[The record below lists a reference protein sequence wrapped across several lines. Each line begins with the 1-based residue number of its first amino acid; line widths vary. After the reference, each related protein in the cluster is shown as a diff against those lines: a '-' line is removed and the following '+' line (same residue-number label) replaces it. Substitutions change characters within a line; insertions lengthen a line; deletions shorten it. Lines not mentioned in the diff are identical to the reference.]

1 MLLSA
6 LFFCLM
12 TVFVKLAGEVIS
24 TIHIVFFRAVVT
36 LLITIIMIKKIDI
49 QPFGNNKKLLL
60 LRGVIGSIAL
70 FFVYESIN
78 RLSLSQATIIQYLYP
93 IFTSI
98 LAIIIISEKFNRT
111 IIYAS
116 LVGFFGIYITLGTP
130 SIQDI
135 FGDSFSDLAIALSGS
150 FLTGLAYV
158 VVRKANN
165 ENEHP
170 YVIMF
175 YFPLLTIPM
184 CLPFLINNWPII
196 NIYTAVLLIFVGI
209 CTQLGQLFLT
219 YGYKYLPASKAATIS
234 YTQVPIAV
242 IFGSIIFKEPID
254 ISLIIGSLIIL
265 FSILLTISSKNK
277 IVTDA

>member
-6 LFFCLM
+6 FFFCLM
-12 TVFVKLAGEVIS
+12 TVFVKLAGEIIA
-24 TIHIVFFRAVVT
+24 TIHIVFFRAVFT
-36 LLITIIMIKKIDI
+36 FIITIIMIKKIDI
-49 QPFGNNKKLLL
+49 PPFGKNKKLLL
-60 LRGVIGSIAL
+60 VRGVIGSIAL

-116 LVGFFGIYITLGTP
+116 LIGFFGIYITLGIP
-130 SIQDI
+130 SLKEVL
-135 FGDSFSDLAIALSGS
+135 GDSLSNLTIALAGS

-158 VVRKANN
+158 TVRKANN

-184 CLPFLINNWPII
+184 SLPFLINNWPII
-196 NIYTAVLLIFVGI
+196 NLYTAVLLIFIGI

-234 YTQVPIAV
+234 YVQVPIAV
-242 IFGSIIFKEPID
+242 ILGSIIFEEQINTL
-254 ISLIIGSLIIL
+254 LIIGSLIVL
-265 FSILLTISSKNK
+265 FAILLTVSSKRK
-277 IVTDA
+277 IVTNP